1 MDDEL
6 TDQLIPK
13 LMDLFKMP
21 EEQREFMFDF
31 YIPEV
36 NSTLIVVLAIFSFT
50 LRLPAMQENVQY
62 TANEGPVRMQCK
74 CLVPIYVF
82 PEMKLCS
89 LLISKTEL

>member
-36 NSTLIVVLAIFSFT
+36 NKTLIVVFVIFSVT
-50 LRLPAMQENVQY
+50 LRLPAREDIRMFSTLQMKGESNINVWFPLMYSQNETMQ
-62 TANEGPVRMQCK
+62 P
-74 CLVPIYVF
+74 P
-82 PEMKLCS
+82 
-89 LLISKTEL
+89 KTEL

>member
-36 NSTLIVVLAIFSFT
+36 NYTLIVVFVIFSVT
-50 LRLPAMQENVQY
+50 LSLPAREK
-62 TANEGPVRMQCK
+62 ASEGPVNCK
-74 CLVPIYVF
+74 
-82 PEMKLCS
+82 K
-89 LLISKTEL
+89 KGW

>member
-1 MDDEL
+1 MTLLMDDEL

-36 NSTLIVVLAIFSFT
+36 NYVGLNSCLCHLFCHFEIS
-50 LRLPAMQENVQY
+50 RKGNNQNVQY
-62 TANEGPVRMQCK
+62 SANEGLVRIQNK
-74 CLVPIYVF
+74 CLVPI
-82 PEMKLCS
+82 
-89 LLISKTEL
+89 